1 MAPLVLLFLKF
12 PLHVKRGS
20 QWQIQVLKKGG
31 AGSKEGGA
39 HPQYWTKA

>member
-1 MAPLVLLFLKF
+1 MTPLVLLFLKF
-12 PLHVKRGS
+12 SLYVRRGS

-39 HPQYWTKA
+39 HP